1 MKDYCDLCDKEK
13 EVEIG
18 ADRLRVCEDCE
29 EKYPNDW
36 SWNWTNKV
44 F

>member
-29 EKYPNDW
+29 EKYPND
-36 SWNWTNKV
+36 
-44 F
+44 